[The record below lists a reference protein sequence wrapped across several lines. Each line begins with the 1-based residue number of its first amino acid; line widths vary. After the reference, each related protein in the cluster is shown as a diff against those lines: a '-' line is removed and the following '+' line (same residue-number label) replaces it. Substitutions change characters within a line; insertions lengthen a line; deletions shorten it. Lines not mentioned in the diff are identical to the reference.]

1 MTVPLHLDAE
11 SRDHIRRAAEILVG
25 GGIVAIPTETVYGLA
40 ADASQARAVVRIFDA
55 KDRPRDHPLIL
66 HVADRD
72 HARACASRWTAA
84 AEVLARAFWP
94 GPLSLLLDRSST
106 VPVEVTGGRDSV
118 VIRVPA
124 CEPTLHL
131 LALVHQAGSI
141 GLAAP
146 SANRFGSVS
155 PTSARHVIDDLGD
168 RIDAVLDGGPCTVGV
183 ESTIVDCRGDAAMI
197 LRPGGIT
204 VERIRSVLAEHGF
217 EMIVDGATGRA
228 NGSTGAIAPGMLS
241 SHYATRAP
249 LEIHETQE
257 SLDESRRHHQT
268 AGRRYEVLAHP
279 EDDFE
284 YSRGLY
290 ASMRDCDARNPD
302 VILALLPPAVGLGVA
317 VRDRLF
323 KAAADR

>member
-1 MTVPLHLDAE
+1 MTEPLLLDAARPE
-11 SRDHIRRAAEILVG
+11 HVRDAARILVAG
-25 GGIVAIPTETVYGLA
+25 GLVAVPTETVYGLA
-40 ADASQARAVVRIFDA
+40 ADASQPNAVLRIFDA
-55 KDRPRDHPLIL
+55 KERPRDHPLIV
-66 HVADRD
+66 HVSDID
-72 HARACASRWTAA
+72 HARECSSRWTPA
-84 AEVLARAFWP
+84 AEILARAFWP
-94 GPLSLLLDRSST
+94 GPLSLLVDRSPS
-106 VPVEVTGGRDSV
+106 VPLEVTGSRNSV
-118 VIRVPA
+118 VVRVPS
-124 CEPTLHL
+124 CEATLTL
-131 LALVHQAGSI
+131 LALVHDSGSI
-141 GLAAP
+141 GIAAP

-183 ESTIVDCRGDAAMI
+183 ESTIVDCRDDAAMI

-204 VERIRSVLAEHGF
+204 VERIRSVLAEHGITLVI
-217 EMIVDGATGRA
+217 ES
-228 NGSTGAIAPGMLS
+228 STGNVEGYTNAIAPGMLA

-257 SLDESRRHHQT
+257 SLDESRRNHQT
-268 AGRRYEVLAHP
+268 AGRSYEVLAHP

>member
-1 MTVPLHLDAE
+1 MLFR
-11 SRDHIRRAAEILVG
+11 S
-25 GGIVAIPTETVYGLA
+25 
-40 ADASQARAVVRIFDA
+40 
-55 KDRPRDHPLIL
+55 
-66 HVADRD
+66 
-72 HARACASRWTAA
+72 
-84 AEVLARAFWP
+84 
-94 GPLSLLLDRSST
+94 DRSST

-131 LALVHQAGSI
+131 LALVHRAGSI

-155 PTSARHVIDDLGD
+155 PTTARHVIDDLGD
-168 RIDAVLDGGPCTVGV
+168 RIDALLDDGPCAVGV
-183 ESTIVDCRGDAAMI
+183 ESTIVDCRHDRATI
-197 LRPGGIT
+197 LRPGGVT
-204 VERIRSVLAEHGF
+204 LERVRASLAEHGI
-217 EMIVDGATGRA
+217 ETTVPETSRDASA
-228 NGSTGAIAPGMLS
+228 GAIAPGMLA

-249 LEIHETQE
+249 LEVHETDE
-257 SLDESRRHHQT
+257 SLGESRRRHEA
-268 AGRRYEVLAHP
+268 AGRRCATLPHP
-279 EDDFE
+279 QDDFE